1 MDNTLYLSGQLGI
14 VPETTRLAPGGIRAE
29 TRQTMENIKRSLN
42 AHGYSMSDIV
52 KCAVML
58 VDIDEWGAF
67 NEVYASFFSKR
78 YPARS
83 VFEVGGLALGAR
95 VEIECIAAAS
105 R

>member
-1 MDNTLYLSGQLGI
+1 MDNTLYLSGRIGI
-14 VPETTRLAPGGIRAE
+14 VPETMRLAPGGIREE
-29 TRQTMENIKRSLN
+29 TRQTMENIKRSLD

-58 VDIDEWGAF
+58 ADIDEWGTF
-67 NEVYASFFSKR
+67 NEVYASFFSNR

-83 VFEVGGLALGAR
+83 VFGVSGLALGAR
-95 VEIECIAAAS
+95 VEVECIAAAS